1 MGIRAFPPG
10 ILKSLGSCKT
20 WCGQI
25 WHSWFP
31 PFVSRSK
38 SGNLGNPARVAAL
51 SRDWM
56 PADLEVVITAEDG
69 SLTEHDIEF
78 GSLSVEGRFIDLYG
92 HGIYDNTGFRVRVD
106 RATLINAM
114 LEHPQLIR
122 QISRMDVLR
131 GE

>member
-1 MGIRAFPPG
+1 
-10 ILKSLGSCKT
+10 
-20 WCGQI
+20 
-25 WHSWFP
+25 
-31 PFVSRSK
+31 
-38 SGNLGNPARVAAL
+38 
-51 SRDWM
+51 M